1 MTPNPILKVLSTLG
15 SHRVRY
21 LLIGGQACVFYGGAE
36 FSRDTDIAV
45 LAEPD
50 NLGRLSSALEELQA
64 ECIAVPPFAREHLVR
79 GHAIHFRCHHP
90 EAHAMRIDVMS
101 VMRGVAPFDQLWQR
115 RTTIDVRAGTQVEIV
130 SLPDLVQMKKTQR
143 DKDWPMLRRLV
154 EANYVENR
162 GDPTPEQ
169 VLFWLHESRTPAMLY
184 ELAERYP
191 EEFASAIER
200 RPLLA
205 NAQAADE
212 AALAEQLEAEQRQQR
227 EADRS
232 YWTPLRAELEELR
245 GKRRGT

>member
-15 SHRVRY
+15 SHHVRY

-36 FSRDTDIAV
+36 FSRDTDVAV

-64 ECIAVPPFAREHLVR
+64 ECIAVPPFAPEYLAR
-79 GHAIHFRCHHP
+79 GHAIHFRCQHP
-90 EAHAMRIDVMS
+90 DARGMRIDVMS
-101 VMRGVAPFDQLWQR
+101 VMRGVAPSDELWRR
-115 RTTIDVRAGTQVEIV
+115 RTTADLGAGTRVEIV

-154 EANYVENR
+154 EANYVEHR
-162 GDPTPEQ
+162 ADPTPEQ
-169 VLFWLHESRTPAMLY
+169 VLFWLHESRTPAMLF

-191 EEFASAIER
+191 HELASAIER

-205 NAQAADE
+205 KAQAGDAPG
-212 AALAEQLEAEQRQQR
+212 LAEELDSEQRQQH
-227 EADRS
+227 ELDRD
-232 YWTPLRAELEELR
+232 YWTPLRAELEQLR
-245 GKRRGT
+245 RERRG

>member
-1 MTPNPILKVLSTLG
+1 LTPNPILKVLSTLG
-15 SHRVRY
+15 SRRVRY

-64 ECIAVPPFAREHLVR
+64 ECIAVPPFEPEYLAR
-79 GHAIHFRCHHP
+79 GHAIHFRCQHP
-90 EAHAMRIDVMS
+90 DARGMRIDVIS

-115 RTTIDVRAGTQVEIV
+115 RTTAELGAGTQVEIV
-130 SLPDLVQMKKTQR
+130 SLPDLVRSKKTQR

-154 EANYVENR
+154 ESSYVENR
-162 GDPTPEQ
+162 ADPTPEQ
-169 VLFWLHESRTPAMLY
+169 VLFWLHESRTPTMLF

-191 EEFASAIER
+191 NELASAVEQ
-200 RPLLA
+200 RPLLGK
-205 NAQAADE
+205 AQAGDE
-212 AALAEQLEAEQRQQR
+212 AGLAEELESEQRQQR

-232 YWTPLRAELEELR
+232 YWTPLRAELEQLR
-245 GKRRGT
+245 RKRRGC